1 MGLWLRENVVDG
13 KGVAVDGDDRY
24 RSLAD
29 IDVTRDQSSAW
40 QSIAWIPDAL
50 SWNLR
55 PRAGTLAERRP
66 YNPSLFA
73 SDAPAG
79 ETGRY
84 EHLPVC
90 GRHGHK

>member
-40 QSIAWIPDAL
+40 QSIAWIPEAL
-50 SWNLR
+50 FESKIEDDSAPLR
-55 PRAGTLAERRP
+55 PWFLRNIQIHAFLTLQ
-66 YNPSLFA
+66 
-73 SDAPAG
+73 
-79 ETGRY
+79 
-84 EHLPVC
+84 
-90 GRHGHK
+90 